1 METKIC
7 LIRHGQTD
15 WNNQKLIQGRIDNP
29 LNDTGK
35 AQLKIVGKYLK
46 ETDNIWDIIITSPLT
61 RAIESATI
69 VKNEL
74 DFQDE
79 LIINPNVIEREFGKA
94 EGENICEDIY
104 NKITNDDVEG
114 LEKSYELQARAYNA
128 ILDIANKYQGKNI
141 LIVTHSHFIKG
152 LFTKISTDF
161 TFTTPLYNASLNYV
175 YVNNNKITK
184 YIFNK
189 RIAC

>member
-175 YVNNNKITK
+175 YVNDHKITK

>member
-74 DFQDE
+74 NFQDE

>member
-15 WNNQKLIQGRIDNP
+15 WNNQRLIQGRIDNP
-29 LNDTGK
+29 LNETGK
-35 AQLKIVGKYLK
+35 MQLKGVGRYLK
-46 ETDNIWDIIITSPLT
+46 EVDNDWDIIISSPLS

-74 DFQDE
+74 EFNKDI
-79 LIINPNVIEREFGKA
+79 IINDNVIEREFGKA
-94 EGENICEDIY
+94 EGQNICEEIY
-104 NKITNDDVEG
+104 NKITNDDVVG
-114 LEKSYELQARAYNA
+114 LEKSYEIQNRAYNA
-128 ILDIANKYQGKNI
+128 ILDIANKFPGKNI
-141 LIVTHSHFIKG
+141 LIITHSHFIKG
-152 LFTKISTDF
+152 LFTKISNEF

-175 YVNNNKITK
+175 YISNNKITK

-189 RIAC
+189 TKSC

>member
-94 EGENICEDIY
+94 EGETICEDIY

-161 TFTTPLYNASLNYV
+161 TFTTPLYNASLSYV
-175 YVNNNKITK
+175 YVNDHKITK
-184 YIFNK
+184 YVFNK

>member
-175 YVNNNKITK
+175 YVNDHKITK
-184 YIFNK
+184 YVFNK

>member
-46 ETDNIWDIIITSPLT
+46 ETDNLWDIIITSPLT

-74 DFQDE
+74 NFQDE

-114 LEKSYELQARAYNA
+114 LEKSYELQARAYSA

>member
-74 DFQDE
+74 NFQDE

-114 LEKSYELQARAYNA
+114 LEKSYELQERAYNA

-175 YVNNNKITK
+175 YVNDHKITK
-184 YIFNK
+184 YVFNK

>member
-15 WNNQKLIQGRIDNP
+15 WNNQRLIQGRIDNP
-29 LNDTGK
+29 LNETGK
-35 AQLKIVGKYLK
+35 MQLKEVGRHLK
-46 ETDNIWDIIITSPLT
+46 EVDNDWDIIISSPLS

-74 DFQDE
+74 EFNKDI
-79 LIINPNVIEREFGKA
+79 IINDNVIEREFGKA
-94 EGENICEDIY
+94 EGQNICEEIY
-104 NKITNDDVEG
+104 NKITNDDVVG
-114 LEKSYELQARAYNA
+114 LEKSYEIQNRAYNA
-128 ILDIANKYQGKNI
+128 ILDIANKFPGKNI
-141 LIVTHSHFIKG
+141 LIITHSHFIKG
-152 LFTKISTDF
+152 LFTKISNEF

-175 YVNNNKITK
+175 YVNESKITK
-184 YIFNK
+184 YVFNK

>member
-128 ILDIANKYQGKNI
+128 ILDIAKKYQGKNI

-175 YVNNNKITK
+175 YVNDHKITK
-184 YIFNK
+184 YVFNK

>member
-175 YVNNNKITK
+175 YVKNNKITK
-184 YIFNK
+184 YVFNK

>member
-7 LIRHGQTD
+7 LLRHGQTD
-15 WNNQKLIQGRIDNP
+15 WNNQTLIQGRIDNP

-152 LFTKISTDF
+152 LFTKISTEF
-161 TFTTPLYNASLNYV
+161 TYTTPLYNASLNYV

>member
-15 WNNQKLIQGRIDNP
+15 WNNQRLIQGRIDNP
-29 LNDTGK
+29 LNETGK
-35 AQLKIVGKYLK
+35 MQLKEVGRYLK
-46 ETDNIWDIIITSPLT
+46 EVDNDWDIIISSPLS

-74 DFQDE
+74 EFNKDI
-79 LIINPNVIEREFGKA
+79 IINDNVIEREFGKA
-94 EGENICEDIY
+94 EGESICEEIY
-104 NKITNDDVEG
+104 NKLTNDDVEG
-114 LEKSYELQARAYNA
+114 LEKSYELQTRAYSA

-141 LIVTHSHFIKG
+141 LIITHSHFIKG
-152 LFTKISTDF
+152 LFTKISNEF
-161 TFTTPLYNASLNYV
+161 TFTRPLYNASLNYV
-175 YVNNNKITK
+175 YVNESKITK
-184 YIFNK
+184 YVFNK